1 MLFRSP
7 DRHAP
12 SALDSYDD
20 FVNSFRST
28 RLFVLAAVACA
39 VALLV
44 PPRASAHDLKA
55 TVNPEVDPIRV
66 EAAFDD
72 DTPADGARVAVIDGE
87 GNTIAAGV
95 LDEKGVWSFAKPGP
109 GTYRIVVE
117 LPGHRDVVFLE
128 VPEAAP
134 PIAIARWRLDKD
146 LGLAIG
152 LVLLLGGTLLYV
164 LLRGNRRANA
174 RTATAVVADEVKCDR
189 G

>member
-1 MLFRSP
+1 M
-7 DRHAP
+7 
-12 SALDSYDD
+12 
-20 FVNSFRST
+20 
-28 RLFVLAAVACA
+28 ACA
-39 VALLV
+39 VALFV
-44 PPRASAHDLKA
+44 PPRANAHDLKA

-72 DTPADGARVAVIDGE
+72 DTPADGARVAVIDADGK
-87 GNTIAAGV
+87 TIAAGV

-117 LPGHRDVVFLE
+117 LAGHRDVVFLE

-134 PIAIARWRLDKD
+134 PTAIVRWRLDKD

-174 RTATAVVADEVKCDR
+174 RTATAGLGNEV
-189 G
+189 